1 MRSRAG
7 VVIPA
12 EYALRPLGNTL
23 NRSQPAWRSATL
35 ASEKGPHV
43 RQDGIAHV
51 EYHLKW
57 LESKYA
63 DGETPGKPFGAG
75 QISQDLSN
83 GFSAE
88 LHRAIRHEEMNRLVG
103 IPDVERRIE
112 RPKRLG
118 VVTNW
123 RDDEARFSRLP
134 LRRPPDPIADVTA
147 NIALVVEEQDWLFA
161 VRIHL

>member
-1 MRSRAG
+1 MGEEG
-7 VVIPA
+7 VGEVEHSLEWSEGEKPCEPPA
-12 EYALRPLGNTL
+12 
-23 NRSQPAWRSATL
+23 
-35 ASEKGPHV
+35 V
-43 RQDGIAHV
+43 RQAAEDFR
-51 EYHLKW
+51 
-57 LESKYA
+57 
-63 DGETPGKPFGAG
+63 DRFPT
-75 QISQDLSN
+75 
-83 GFSAE
+83 E